1 MNLMLHPGISRF
13 GISASLNKLLAIGYD
28 IKATTNKETPPYVSS
43 APDKTIDNIALS
55 LPNFF
60 VIKWEIDFA

>member
-1 MNLMLHPGISRF
+1 M
-13 GISASLNKLLAIGYD
+13 GYD

>member
-1 MNLMLHPGISRF
+1 M
-13 GISASLNKLLAIGYD
+13 GISAYLNKIIAMGYD
-28 IKATTNKETPPYVSS
+28 INATKNKETPPYVSS
-43 APDKTIDNIALS
+43 APDKTMDNIALP

>member
-1 MNLMLHPGISRF
+1 M
-13 GISASLNKLLAIGYD
+13 GYD
-28 IKATTNKETPPYVSS
+28 INATTNKETPPYVSS
-43 APDKTIDNIALS
+43 APDKTMDNIALS